1 MKNSPAQSTG
11 EAGAASDPDWKE
23 RERLEGRKDWK
34 EGRNERKEGRK
45 DWKEGLKGHAC
56 RHTH

>member
-11 EAGAASDPDWKE
+11 EAGAASDPDWK
-23 RERLEGRKDWK
+23 ERLEGRKDWK